1 MFVDPLLRS
10 CYVTYMHFSNSF
22 QIIKG
27 IRSGKYCLIG
37 QRRREIQFS
46 PRLEFR
52 EYGLR
57 SEDWGLK
64 YIGEHSKVLWIGLG

>member
-1 MFVDPLLRS
+1 MNIARDCLLGS
-10 CYVTYMHFSNSF
+10 C
-22 QIIKG
+22 
-27 IRSGKYCLIG
+27 CLIG

-64 YIGEHSKVLWIGLG
+64 YIGGRSKVLLIGLG